1 MSYGITQPLEKQY
14 QQLLRMDPQAILQ
27 SSASEFLKIAAI
39 KAQQEA
45 RQAPAQQP
53 QNTVAEQ
60 VVQQSMSPSGGMGL
74 PSVLPTPAQAVPVP
88 PRATPPM
95 PQMAALDQGIGGLP
109 ADMTMASGGIVSFA
123 EGGRGA
129 EKRKELEERTAETKK
144 FLMGTGDIREY
155 YPGYSESLFMPTPTP
170 EYEKRVADI
179 VGPEEMSSADM
190 YYATP
195 ADFRY
200 QKNRPVAPGAP
211 APESESVEELA
222 DRFGVGIGAGVDGG
236 RGTNLPTLKPTPLP
250 EYVPYVLKETFD
262 RDAARKKAIEG
273 IGGLP
278 DYYNEQRKA
287 LAEQTG
293 ELQKLRRLGTSEAL
307 VSAGQAIANAQDM
320 YGRPQT
326 TLGAITEGLGAFTQS
341 RQAANREIRAEE
353 RLNRKLESELATL
366 EYAEKRGDVD
376 AATAAAEKVL
386 NAKADVDKFNYVSRS
401 QRDLEATKLA
411 QQTDIAKYGAQSRLA
426 VAELNQ
432 SRADARALL
441 KVAAATGAN
450 TAGIDADKLAA
461 RINDRLEL
469 LMETDYEEL
478 VSANRKMAEERGR
491 VPNEEELRSNV
502 RQALYN
508 QAVQQIRSE
517 ISSAGALGFTQQPL
531 SE

>member
-123 EGGRGA
+123 EGGRGT
-129 EKRKELEERTAETKK
+129 EKRKELEERVAATKE
-144 FLMGTGDIREY
+144 FLRGTGELGPSAMDIASFELGMMNPIPDERQANIL
-155 YPGYSESLFMPTPTP
+155 GLNAP
-170 EYEKRVADI
+170 E
-179 VGPEEMSSADM
+179 MTSADM

-195 ADFRY
+195 KDFRY
-200 QKNRPVAPGAP
+200 QKDLPVTQ

-222 DRFGVGIGAGVDGG
+222 NRFGVGVGGG
-236 RGTNLPTLKPTPLP
+236 RGTNLPTLNPTPLP

-386 NAKADVDKFNYVSRS
+386 NAKTDVDKFNYMSKS
-401 QRDLEATKLA
+401 ERDLEATKLA

-432 SRADARALL
+432 ARADARALL

-469 LMETDYEEL
+469 LMEKDYDVL
-478 VSANRKMAEERGR
+478 VKANRTMAEERGR
-491 VPNEEELRSNV
+491 VPNEEEIRSNV